1 MFGIELR
8 FKGRS
13 NRRGWSALIAMKER
27 KNRERATGRRGD
39 AARPLR
45 SLFVAGSPRRRIS
58 ASILFI
64 AFCLFPFALSSSA
77 HEPITTKVRFNK
89 ELVRILHRNC
99 LSCHHPGGIAFS
111 LATWDEARPWAKA
124 IKEEVL
130 EKRMPPWHA
139 VKGYGDF
146 SNAPTLTQRDID
158 LIVNW
163 VEGGAPKGEDKDL
176 PLDLLFSNDWQ
187 LGKPD
192 LILKPEAGTTVAA
205 DANETRVVTFPT
217 TLKEDR
223 WLTAVDVLPGNPS
236 VVHCATV
243 FLLTPKDGQQSGG
256 TMMQVENQAPAP
268 VNGLSSMI
276 GNRATILAKWIP
288 GQKTVSFGSG
298 MAQLIPAGTGFAVM
312 LHYRGSGEAAKDLS
326 ALGLYFS
333 KTPPRKRVSTVT
345 INDLDGIITAST
357 QPQRI
362 VLSSTTQTDT
372 EAIAIRPSTHP
383 SITSL
388 QATAYRPDGTQEV
401 LIWVRGHRSDWQPT
415 YYFRKPVL
423 LPKGTR
429 VDVIAYIDGSDEN
442 SNEFPTVPVW
452 SDVRNLVCTLLTSS
466 VDVSPPPR

>member
-1 MFGIELR
+1 MTLFDIELR
-8 FKGRS
+8 LKGRS
-13 NRRGWSALIAMKER
+13 NRRGWSALTDMKE
-27 KNRERATGRRGD
+27 KVKSKKVKVGTL
-39 AARPLR
+39 AA
-45 SLFVAGSPRRRIS
+45 VAST
-58 ASILFI
+58 F
-64 AFCLFPFALSSSA
+64 AFCFFPFALSSSA

-89 ELVRILHRNC
+89 ELVRILQRNC

-111 LATWDEARPWAKA
+111 LATWDDARPWAKA

-158 LIVNW
+158 LLVNW

-176 PLDLLFSNDWQ
+176 PSEPMFSNDWQ

-192 LILKPEAGTTVAA
+192 LILRPETSAAVAA
-205 DANETRVVTFPT
+205 DANDNRVVTFPI
-217 TLKEDR
+217 TLREDR

-243 FLLTPKDGQQSGG
+243 FLLTPKDAQQAGEK
-256 TMMQVENQAPAP
+256 MMQVQNRAP
-268 VNGLSSMI
+268 VPVSGLSPMI
-276 GNRATILAKWIP
+276 GDFLPTILGKWIP
-288 GQKTVSFGSG
+288 GQKPVAFEPGT
-298 MAQLIPAGTGFAVM
+298 AQLIPAGAGFAIM

-326 ALGLYFS
+326 TLGLYFS

-345 INDLDGIITAST
+345 INDIEGTITAAT
-357 QPQRI
+357 QRQRI
-362 VLSSTTQTDT
+362 VLSSTVQTDT

-383 SITSL
+383 YITSL

-415 YYFRKPVL
+415 YYFKKTVP

-429 VDVIAYIDGSDEN
+429 LEVIAYIDGSDDN
-442 SNEFPTVPVW
+442 SSDFPAVPVW
-452 SDVRNLVCTLLTSS
+452 SDVRNLLCTLLTSS
-466 VDVSPPPR
+466 VDASPSPR

>member
-1 MFGIELR
+1 M
-8 FKGRS
+8 
-13 NRRGWSALIAMKER
+13 
-27 KNRERATGRRGD
+27 
-39 AARPLR
+39 AAGCT
-45 SLFVAGSPRRRIS
+45 F
-58 ASILFI
+58 
-64 AFCLFPFALSSSA
+64 AFYLFPFALSSSA

-89 ELVRILHRNC
+89 ELVRILQRNC
-99 LSCHHPGGIAFS
+99 LTCHHPGGIAFS
-111 LATWDEARPWAKA
+111 LATYDEARPWAKA

-176 PLDLLFSNDWQ
+176 PPGPLFSNDWQ

-192 LILKPEAGTTVAA
+192 LILKPDTSTPVAA
-205 DANETRVVTFPT
+205 DVNETRVVTFPT

-243 FLLTPKDGQQSGG
+243 FLLTSKDAQRSGD
-256 TMMQVENQAPAP
+256 TMTPLQDDAPA
-268 VNGLSSMI
+268 VVSALSPMA
-276 GNRATILAKWIP
+276 GNRPSILAKWIP
-288 GQKTVSFGSG
+288 DQKPVAFESG
-298 MAQLIPAGTGFAVM
+298 TAQLIPAGTGFAIV
-312 LHYRGSGEAAKDLS
+312 LHYRGSGEPATDLS

-333 KTPPRKRVSTVT
+333 KTPPQKRVSIVT
-345 INDLDGIITAST
+345 INDIDGIITASP

-362 VLSSTTQTDT
+362 VLASTAQTDT
-372 EAIAIRPSTHP
+372 VAIAIRPSTHP

-429 VDVIAYIDGSDEN
+429 VEVIAYLDGSDDN
-442 SNEFPTVPVW
+442 STDFPVVPVW
-452 SDVRNLVCTLLTSS
+452 SDVRNLLCTLLTAS
-466 VDVSPPPR
+466 VDVSPPR

>member
-1 MFGIELR
+1 M
-8 FKGRS
+8 KG
-13 NRRGWSALIAMKER
+13 R
-27 KNRERATGRRGD
+27 KNRDGATGRRGD
-39 AARPLR
+39 AARTLR
-45 SLFVAGSPRRRIS
+45 PLFVAESSRRRVS

-89 ELVRILHRNC
+89 ELVRILQRNC
-99 LSCHHPGGIAFS
+99 LSCHHSGGMAFS

-130 EKRMPPWHA
+130 ERRMPPWHA

-176 PLDLLFSNDWQ
+176 PSDPLFLNDWQ

-192 LILKPEAGTTVAA
+192 LILKPETPTTVAA
-205 DANETRVVTFPT
+205 DANDTQIVTFPI

-223 WLTAVDVLPGNPS
+223 WLSAVDVLPGNPS

-243 FLLTPKDGQQSGG
+243 LLLTPKDGQQSGE
-256 TMMQVENQAPAP
+256 TMMQVQNKAPAP
-268 VNGLSSMI
+268 VSGLSPMV
-276 GNRATILAKWIP
+276 GDLLPTILAKWIP
-288 GQKTVSFGSG
+288 GQKPVAFEPG
-298 MAQLIPAGTGFAVM
+298 MAQLIPAGAGFAIM
-312 LHYRGSGEAAKDLS
+312 LHYRGSGERAQDLS
-326 ALGLYFS
+326 TLGLYFS

-345 INDLDGIITAST
+345 INDIDGIISAST
-357 QPQRI
+357 QPQRV

-429 VDVIAYIDGSDEN
+429 VEVIAYIDGSDEN
-442 SNEFPTVPVW
+442 SNDFPTLPVW
-452 SDVRNLVCTLLTSS
+452 SDVRNLLCTLLTSS
-466 VDVSPPPR
+466 VEVAPPPPR

>member
-1 MFGIELR
+1 M
-8 FKGRS
+8 KG
-13 NRRGWSALIAMKER
+13 R
-27 KNRERATGRRGD
+27 KNRDRAAGRRGD
-39 AARPLR
+39 AVTLSRPL
-45 SLFVAGSPRRRIS
+45 FAAVSPHRRIS
-58 ASILFI
+58 ASILLI
-64 AFCLFPFALSSSA
+64 AFCLFPFVLSSSA

-89 ELVRILHRNC
+89 ELVRILQRNC
-99 LSCHHPGGIAFS
+99 LTCHHPGGIAFS
-111 LATWDEARPWAKA
+111 LATYDEARPWAKA

-146 SNAPTLTQRDID
+146 SNGPTLTQRDID

-176 PLDLLFSNDWQ
+176 PSDPLFSNDWQ

-192 LILKPEAGTTVAA
+192 LILKPETGTTVAA

-223 WLTAVDVLPGNPS
+223 WLTAVDVLPGNPA

-243 FLLTPKDGQQSGG
+243 FVLTSQETQRPRE
-256 TMMQVENQAPAP
+256 TMTQVQDDAPAP
-268 VNGLSSMI
+268 VSGVSPVV
-276 GNRATILAKWIP
+276 GNRPAILAKWMP
-288 GQKTVSFGSG
+288 GQKPVAFESG
-298 MAQLIPAGTGFAVM
+298 TAQLIPAGTGFAM
-312 LHYRGSGEAAKDLS
+312 MIHYRGSGEPAKDLS

-333 KTPPRKRVSTVT
+333 KTPPHKRVSTVT
-345 INDLDGIITAST
+345 INDIDGIITAST

-362 VLSSTTQTDT
+362 VLSSIAQTNS
-372 EAIAIRPSTHP
+372 EAIAILPSTHP

-423 LPKGTR
+423 FPKGTR
-429 VDVIAYIDGSDEN
+429 VEVIAYIDGSYEN
-442 SNEFPTVPVW
+442 SNDFPAVPEW
-452 SDVRNLVCTLLTSS
+452 SDVRNLLCTLLTSS
-466 VDVSPPPR
+466 VAVSPPR

>member
-1 MFGIELR
+1 
-8 FKGRS
+8 
-13 NRRGWSALIAMKER
+13 MKCIQ
-27 KNRERATGRRGD
+27 NCDGATGRRED
-39 AARPLR
+39 AARLSR
-45 SLFVAGSPRRRIS
+45 ALFVAVSLRRRVS

-64 AFCLFPFALSSSA
+64 ACCLFPFALSSSA

-89 ELVRILHRNC
+89 ELVRILQRNC

-111 LATWDEARPWAKA
+111 LATYDEARPWAKA

-146 SNAPTLTQRDID
+146 SNAPALTQRDID

-176 PLDLLFSNDWQ
+176 PSNPLFANDWQ

-192 LILKPEAGTTVAA
+192 LILKPETSAAVAA

-217 TLKEDR
+217 TMREDR

-243 FLLTPKDGQQSGG
+243 LLLTAKDSQQSGE
-256 TMMQVENQAPAP
+256 TMMQVQNQALAP
-268 VNGLSSMI
+268 VSLSAMV
-276 GNRATILAKWIP
+276 GERPTILAKWIP
-288 GQKTVSFGSG
+288 GQKPVAFEPGT
-298 MAQLIPAGTGFAVM
+298 AHLIPAGAGFAIM
-312 LHYRGSGEAAKDLS
+312 LHYRGSGERVQDLS
-326 ALGLYFS
+326 TLGLYFS
-333 KTPPRKRVSTVT
+333 KTPPGKRVSTVA
-345 INDLDGIITAST
+345 ISDIDGIITAST

-362 VLSSTTQTDT
+362 VLSSTAQADA

-429 VDVIAYIDGSDEN
+429 VEVIAYIDGSDEN
-442 SNEFPTVPVW
+442 SNDLPTVPLW
-452 SDVRNLVCTLLTSS
+452 SDVRNLLCTLLISS
-466 VDVSPPPR
+466 VEVTPPPTR

>member
-1 MFGIELR
+1 MEGNS
-8 FKGRS
+8 G
-13 NRRGWSALIAMKER
+13 ER
-27 KNRERATGRRGD
+27 TPVRLLKMAVVVLT
-39 AARPLR
+39 
-45 SLFVAGSPRRRIS
+45 F
-58 ASILFI
+58 
-64 AFCLFPFALSSSA
+64 AFYLFPFAFSSSA

-89 ELVRILHRNC
+89 ELIRILQRNC

-111 LATWDEARPWAKA
+111 LAAYDEARPWAKA

-146 SNAPTLTQRDID
+146 SNAPSLTQRDID

-176 PLDLLFSNDWQ
+176 PQDPLFSSDWQ

-192 LILKPEAGTTVAA
+192 LILKPETSTTVEA

-217 TLKEDR
+217 PLKEDR
-223 WLTAVDVLPGNPS
+223 WLTAVDVLPGNPAA
-236 VVHCATV
+236 VHCATV
-243 FLLTPKDGQQSGG
+243 FLLTARDSQPSGE
-256 TMMQVENQAPAP
+256 TMMQVQNKVPAP
-268 VNGLSSMI
+268 VSGLSPMV
-276 GNRATILAKWIP
+276 GDLVPTILAKWIP
-288 GQKTVSFGSG
+288 GRKPVAFEPGT
-298 MAQLIPAGTGFAVM
+298 AQLIPAGAGFAMM
-312 LHYRGSGEAAKDLS
+312 LHYRGSGEPAKDLS

-333 KTPPRKRVSTVT
+333 KTSPRKRVSTVT
-345 INDLDGIITAST
+345 INDVDGIITAST
-357 QPQRI
+357 QPQRV
-362 VLSSTTQTDT
+362 VLSSTAQADT
-372 EAIAIRPSTHP
+372 EVIAIRPSTHP

-429 VDVIAYIDGSDEN
+429 VEVIAYMDGSDDN
-442 SNEFPTVPVW
+442 SNDFPAVPVW
-452 SDVRNLVCTLLTSS
+452 SDVRNLLCTLLTSS